1 MVGLSI
7 KSSVF
12 IRPFIF
18 LSQWRSLPLYELIS
32 YVLMFASVPM
42 LAYGVKSYNGEILI
56 IIILT
61 VLTLYCGF
69 FASLIWNDITDVD
82 IDAIAHPNRPIP
94 SGKIKIKKFF
104 MIALIFSALTFIF
117 AYLISFFSLFLVG
130 IAALFVAFHNKY
142 FKRKFKFPAYS
153 EIFGPI
159 QWIVFVLFGF
169 LVIWTVLPQSSE
181 ILVNISFFGSIST
194 SGKAIQLMIL
204 LVLFTYFADTSHD
217 ISEGLHD
224 AYADRLHKVKTYT
237 TTFGKKKAVMISFI
251 MFVISGIIGVLLF
264 FQSIL
269 SPFFLCLFLVLFV
282 YTLYYPL
289 QLLKSNKRKTE
300 EKGLFIGRKL
310 YNYFLFTFAIIFID
324 LVIQIMFYS
333 YSVF

>member
-1 MVGLSI
+1 M
-7 KSSVF
+7 
-12 IRPFIF
+12 RPIIF
-18 LSQWRSLPLYELIS
+18 LSQWRSLPLYELLS
-32 YVLMFASVPM
+32 YVLMFACIPM
-42 LAYGVKSYNGEILI
+42 LAYGVKSYNNEILI

-69 FASLIWNDITDVD
+69 FAALIWNDITDVD

-94 SGKIKIKKFF
+94 SGKIKTKKFF
-104 MIALIFSALTFIF
+104 VIALIFSALTFIF
-117 AYLISFFSLFLVG
+117 AFLISVFSLFLVG

-142 FKRKFKFPAYS
+142 LKRKVKFPAYS

-194 SGKAIQLMIL
+194 SGKAIQHMIL
-204 LVLFTYFADTSHD
+204 LILFTYFADTSHD

-224 AYADRLHKVKTYT
+224 AVADHLYRIKTYT
-237 TTFGKKKAVMISFI
+237 TTFGKEKAVIISII
-251 MFVISGIIGVLLF
+251 MFVISGIIGIVLF

-269 SPFFLCLFLVLFV
+269 SPIFLSLFLVLFV

-289 QLLKSNKRKTE
+289 QLLKTNKREIE
-300 EKGLFIGRKL
+300 EKGLFVGRKL
-310 YNYFLFTFAIIFID
+310 YDYFLFTFNIIFID
-324 LVIQIMFYS
+324 LVIQILFFNY
-333 YSVF
+333 F